1 MEKKIMITGAGGFVG
16 GNLADLFSTKH
27 KVVANYRNKKFIRK
41 NKNISFNK
49 SNLKKIRQ
57 FDKNI
62 ESLIH
67 CASLTPPQYSQ
78 KRCFTE
84 NNKINNK
91 VVEAIKKSKIK
102 KIIFMSSVSVY
113 PKNKLG
119 VLRENSVLQN
129 NELYGISKI
138 LMEKKLKK
146 IANNNCKV
154 VILRLSSVLGK
165 KSHSNFLSN
174 LILMFKNKKIL
185 KIHNKEKYFNSCIHV
200 KNLYFLI
207 KKILKKNLK
216 SNFTIFNVHSSKP
229 LKIFS
234 IVKLYKK
241 YLNKN
246 KKIVFLNQKLPSYVV
261 QSKNLKK
268 YKLNVKSTKLNISM
282 FLNDINNKYHYRI
295 KKT

>member
-1 MEKKIMITGAGGFVG
+1 MITGVGGFVG
-16 GNLADLFSTKH
+16 GALTVLFSKNH
-27 KVVANYRNKKFIRK
+27 KVVANYKNKKFIRK
-41 NKNISFNK
+41 NKNIIFK
-49 SNLKKIRQ
+49 KINLKKIKQ

-62 ESLIH
+62 ELLIH
-67 CASLTPPQYSQ
+67 CASLTPPKYSQ
-78 KRCFTE
+78 NKCFIE

-91 VVEAIKKSKIK
+91 IIKAIKKSEIK

-129 NELYGISKI
+129 NDPYGISKI

-146 IANNNCKV
+146 ISNKNRKV

-165 KSHSNFLSN
+165 NSHSNFLSN
-174 LILMFKNKKIL
+174 LILLFKNKKIL
-185 KIHNKEKYFNSCIHV
+185 KIHNKEKYFNSCIHI

-229 LKIFS
+229 LKIIS
-234 IVKLYKK
+234 IIKLYKK
-241 YLNKN
+241 NLNKN
-246 KKIVFLNQKLPSYVV
+246 KKIIFLDKKLPSYIV
-261 QSKNLKK
+261 QSENLKK
-268 YKLNVKSTKLNISM
+268 HKLSIRSTKLNISM
-282 FLNDINNKYHYRI
+282 FLNDIN
-295 KKT
+295 KKIN